1 MSQGDGG
8 PLILVVEDDT
18 TVRGFIVRTLKRAG
32 YRCLVAGSAEEAL
45 HVSSQVEEP
54 IDLLILDI
62 MLPDSWGT
70 RLVQDIQAQH
80 PYARVILTS
89 GHTADDPVLAAG
101 VQARDPEIPFLNKP
115 FSPDEL
121 VETARAL
128 LGKGDDSGAS
138 AGQGD
143 EGRMDPA
150 QEEEG

>member
-1 MSQGDGG
+1 MSRNSDG
-8 PLILVVEDDT
+8 PLILVVEDDPI
-18 TVRGFIVRTLKRAG
+18 VRGFIVRTLKRAS

-45 HVSSQVEEP
+45 QVSSQVEEP

-80 PYARVILTS
+80 PYARVILAS

-115 FSPDEL
+115 FTPDEL
-121 VETARAL
+121 VETVVSL
-128 LGKGDDSGAS
+128 LEKRGDTEPPPDPGAERS
-138 AGQGD
+138 QNG
-143 EGRMDPA
+143 
-150 QEEEG
+150 

>member
-1 MSQGDGG
+1 MSQGEDG
-8 PLILVVEDDT
+8 PLILVVEDDPI
-18 TVRGFIVRTLKRAG
+18 VRGFIVRTLKRSA

-45 HVSSQVEEP
+45 HVSGQVEEP

-121 VETARAL
+121 TETVASQLER
-128 LGKGDDSGAS
+128 GSGS
-138 AGQGD
+138 L
-143 EGRMDPA
+143 EG
-150 QEEEG
+150 GHSGSG

>member
-1 MSQGDGG
+1 MSHGDDG

-18 TVRGFIVRTLKRAG
+18 TVRGFIVRTLKRSG

-45 HVSSQVEEP
+45 HVSSEVEEP

-115 FSPDEL
+115 FSPEEL
-121 VETARAL
+121 VETARSL
-128 LGKGDDSGAS
+128 LGTAERGNRTGAEED
-138 AGQGD
+138 QGNPK
-143 EGRMDPA
+143 RS
-150 QEEEG
+150 